1 MKKSLIIGLLVIVV
15 LISGCTS
22 TTTVRPAEPT
32 PGATTPARTSTE
44 QQINIRDSNFVPN
57 IAEVPIGT
65 TVIWINDD
73 NVQHTVTSVSGLF
86 DSGSIGSGRTYTY
99 KFNQAGTFEYSCTNH
114 PNMPHGK
121 VVVTG

>member
-1 MKKSLIIGLLVIVV
+1 MKKSLIIGLLVVFV

-22 TTTVRPAEPT
+22 TTTVKPAEPT
-32 PGATTPARTSTE
+32 PEATTRARISTE
-44 QQINIRDSNFVPN
+44 QQITIRDSDFVPN

-65 TVIWINDD
+65 TVTWINDD
-73 NVQHTVTSVSGLF
+73 NIQHTVTSVSGLF
-86 DSGSIGSGRTYTY
+86 DSGSIGSGETYSY

-114 PNMPHGK
+114 PSMPHGK